1 MHWPEILAGAL
12 TGLIVGLTGVGGGAL
27 MTPVL
32 LLIFGVAPATAVG
45 TDLWFAAL
53 TKVAALRIH
62 HGRGLI
68 DWPVV
73 RRLWLGSLACSALT
87 LAVLRWVPLPAG
99 GVGILSMAIAGAVVL
114 TALGLLFQARLH
126 GWGRRLRLAEPERFK
141 AWQGP
146 LTVLAGA
153 LLGVLVT
160 LTSVG
165 AGALGVVFLV
175 HLYPLRLTPARL
187 VATDVAH
194 AIPLAA
200 FAGLGHLLVGNV
212 DFVLLASLLCGS
224 VPAAILGATLSSR
237 IPQNLLR
244 GALVVVL
251 LAVGVKLWLAAGR
264 A

>member
-1 MHWPEILAGAL
+1 
-12 TGLIVGLTGVGGGAL
+12 
-27 MTPVL
+27 
-32 LLIFGVAPATAVG
+32 
-45 TDLWFAAL
+45 
-53 TKVAALRIH
+53 
-62 HGRGLI
+62 
-68 DWPVV
+68 
-73 RRLWLGSLACSALT
+73 
-87 LAVLRWVPLPAG
+87 
-99 GVGILSMAIAGAVVL
+99 
-114 TALGLLFQARLH
+114 
-126 GWGRRLRLAEPERFK
+126 
-141 AWQGP
+141 
-146 LTVLAGA
+146 
-153 LLGVLVT
+153 
-160 LTSVG
+160 VG

-212 DFVLLASLLCGS
+212 DFVLLAALLCGS